1 MSTISKTNSDVYSS
15 IRDVIS
21 QNRGGKEVIDR
32 IIKAYGFTSRISLC
46 KQLGVSQST
55 MANRYARDTFP
66 ADWVIICHLETNA
79 SLIWLSTG
87 AGSTFADGRDEKTT
101 PIQQLSIT
109 NGKMTPLPDVV
120 VDKSTLPNGLSS
132 PSIVVVERTSYLVD
146 TYEGEVVDGYWLVE
160 IDNLISIRE
169 IYRFPG
175 GRLRIENGKASF
187 ECSASEIKVLGK
199 VISKTEFIE

>member
-1 MSTISKTNSDVYSS
+1 MPTTSKPNNDIYSS
-15 IRDVIS
+15 IRDVIF

-87 AGSTFADGRDEKTT
+87 SGSTFADGRDEKTT
-101 PIQQLSIT
+101 PIRQMSIT
-109 NGKMTPLPDVV
+109 NGKMTSLPDIV
-120 VDKSTLPNGLSS
+120 VDKSTLPSGLSN

-187 ECSASEIKVLGK
+187 ECSAAEIKVLGK